1 MWENYFCNL
10 SNGWALGICKSALKP
25 HLHHRERVK
34 KHKRSTVWRLSMGLR
49 DLSFHPVLAAD
60 KRVRSVSYIFW
71 PLDTITLWSSSLKC
85 HSALWLHSGADTG
98 LLMPVHADSQ
108 QPQGEPGP
116 MSRSAHMYLF
126 MGKTKFPKFCL
137 CNLSFNHQVLWKQ
150 KPYF

>member
-1 MWENYFCNL
+1 MTL
-10 SNGWALGICKSALKP
+10 LTRRGWAMGKRWEYATALKP

-34 KHKRSTVWRLSMGLR
+34 KYKRSPVWRLRVGLCY
-49 DLSFHPVLAAD
+49 LSFHPVLAAD

-98 LLMPVHADSQ
+98 PLTPVHADSQ
-108 QPQGEPGP
+108 QPQGDPGP
-116 MSRSAHMYLF
+116 RSAHMCLF

-137 CNLSFNHQVLWKQ
+137 CSLSFNHQVLWKQ

>member
-1 MWENYFCNL
+1 MWENYFCDL
-10 SNGWALGICKSALKP
+10 SNGWALGVREFALKP

-34 KHKRSTVWRLSMGLR
+34 KHKRSTVWRLRTGLHCF
-49 DLSFHPVLAAD
+49 SFHSVLAAD
-60 KRVRSVSYIFW
+60 KRVTSVSYIFW
-71 PLDTITLWSSSLKC
+71 PLDTITLWSSSLKR
-85 HSALWLHSGADTG
+85 HAALWLHSGADTG
-98 LLMPVHADSQ
+98 LFTHTHADSR
-108 QPQGEPGP
+108 QPRGEPGM